1 MFYITIKC
9 DNKCK
14 KMNEYNFTIQHD
26 KGTHRIKTFAPSL
39 SSALER
45 ILNAEKCPERAIV
58 KIKIKSK

>member
-1 MFYITIKC
+1 
-9 DNKCK
+9 
-14 KMNEYNFTIQHD
+14 MNEYNFTIQHD

-58 KIKIKSK
+58 SIKIKSKK